1 MEKGKKRMNLSQQ
14 ITKDLMMAK
23 KTGEKKVG
31 SVLIYLKSLLT
42 DNSKEKNPIPEI
54 NVLNGHKKKMIK
66 SLELYKDFPEKIQ
79 EINEEIRIINTYL
92 PEELSEEKIKEIINE
107 VIAAIDIKDFKIIMP
122 AVMSQLKGKAD
133 GKLVQ
138 DFVRATLQ

>member
-66 SLELYKDFPEKIQ
+66 SLELYKDYPEKIQ
-79 EINEEIRIINTYL
+79 EINEEIKIINTYL

-138 DFVRATLQ
+138 DFVRAALQ